1 MLTATCEYLVRTWRQ
16 RGCQEDLT
24 SVAGDRSYPVNRA
37 CVCGMGVR
45 TGTGWYLQQCPVGG
59 ASEVCRA
66 GTPDLFLRVL
76 SGGGQYCTGG
86 IFQCDRTGTC
96 IFPDRGIAWNHCDQP
111 DGIHAVEAFWCN
123 WCLDGISG
131 YRGRDIWYCDG
142 NSGCE

>member
-1 MLTATCEYLVRTWRQ
+1 
-16 RGCQEDLT
+16 
-24 SVAGDRSYPVNRA
+24 
-37 CVCGMGVR
+37 MGVR
-45 TGTGWYLQQCPVGG
+45 TGTGWYLQQCPVVG

-111 DGIHAVEAFWCN
+111 DGIHAVEAFWRN
-123 WCLDGISG
+123 RCLDGISDH
-131 YRGRDIWYCDG
+131 RGRDIWYCDG